1 MPAAV
6 DGGGFVELVSTASL
20 SLVFLQG
27 VEVSFEE
34 RPIRELVRILGCFFL
49 QYLPASGIHET
60 LVAHVF
66 YLLFQHPLALL
77 NPASLAPIKLLFLL
91 LKQLYRLL

>member
-20 SLVFLQG
+20 SLVILQG

-34 RPIRELVRILGCFFL
+34 RPIREHVWILGCFFL
-49 QYLPASGIHET
+49 QYLPACGVHET

-66 YLLFQHPLALL
+66 YLLFQHPLPLL
-77 NPASLAPIKLLFLL
+77 NPASLTPIKLLFLL
-91 LKQLYRLL
+91 LKQLH